1 MTTRRDF
8 IAGSAAITLG
18 AAAGMPLTAFGQ
30 GAKPETTSLS
40 LGFGIDPPFAP
51 HIVAIQKGW
60 FREAGFSDVK
70 TKSFQS
76 GNLAGEALVA
86 GEIQLWTPGNLPPIS
101 MVHNGIPIVVVG
113 TGSVN
118 WNVEKLVVRKDASV
132 NTPEDLYKIKIGL
145 LQGSTSSAFLSALA
159 KHYGLDERRLQ
170 AVNLPPPEQMAS
182 LTSNNVQGLLCW
194 EPWPHRAVATGSTKV
209 VHSGLTSYF
218 QANNNQSVKVSA
230 NRSVFAVSQEFARRS
245 PNAVRAA
252 LGALLRAQRYVA
264 NPANTD
270 EVQKM
275 FAEFQKQDIE
285 LVRAIWG
292 NYVFNPAFDDA
303 YVADMEST
311 AGYLEAGG
319 RIKNRKN
326 VLDYTYTAPLAELDK
341 SLVKVEGRWKP

>member
-1 MTTRRDF
+1 MECRKARRAQGRQCQH
-8 IAGSAAITLG
+8 AGG
-18 AAAGMPLTAFGQ
+18 PVQDQDRPAAGL
-30 GAKPETTSLS
+30 
-40 LGFGIDPPFAP
+40 
-51 HIVAIQKGW
+51 
-60 FREAGFSDVK
+60 
-70 TKSFQS
+70 
-76 GNLAGEALVA
+76 
-86 GEIQLWTPGNLPPIS
+86 
-101 MVHNGIPIVVVG
+101 
-113 TGSVN
+113 
-118 WNVEKLVVRKDASV
+118 
-132 NTPEDLYKIKIGL
+132 
-145 LQGSTSSAFLSALA
+145 TSSAFLSALA

-303 YVADMEST
+303 YGADMGST
-311 AGYLEAGG
+311 AGYPRSRRPDQTG
-319 RIKNRKN
+319 RT
-326 VLDYTYTAPLAELDK
+326 LSGPLPRHSPARGTGTIR
-341 SLVKVEGRWKP
+341 LVKRSEGRWKP